1 MWCRRSLPAGAVFFA
16 TLVLSNLS
24 TALLVC
30 VCVVCI
36 VVDLVGWVWVLNPHS
51 GSVTEG
57 DYGVQINAVS
67 VVNLVRRCPACHHV
81 SRAPPLCLSRFLTT
95 LLHLASALFTRSWLL
110 GWQWSSAST

>member
-1 MWCRRSLPAGAVFFA
+1 MFFA

-24 TALLVC
+24 TALLVS

-67 VVNLVRRCPACHHV
+67 VVNLVRATPG
-81 SRAPPLCLSRFLTT
+81 APPDPP
-95 LLHLASALFTRSWLL
+95 L
-110 GWQWSSAST
+110 GPVACPRPYPCECACA